1 MIYGFI
7 PFGFCGK
14 ISTWKFVLSPAPVE
28 IFIYFILLFSLS
40 NIVYIFCV
48 HNNS

>member
-7 PFGFCGK
+7 PFGFSDK
-14 ISTWKFVLSPAPVE
+14 ISTGKFVLSPAPAE
-28 IFIYFILLFSLS
+28 IFIYLFYFTFFS
-40 NIVYIFCV
+40 NIFYIFCV